1 MAGQINVE
9 ISNFEEQNFCRL
21 CMSSVFGLRPLIP
34 KEPTET
40 DMMAKIRSLTEVTI
54 VPSEEQ
60 NARICSR
67 CVQQLEGFD
76 LFRRRCMDSD
86 RVIRRIR
93 ACRQQLQRTDNS
105 SPSGVPAKQSIVGAQ
120 HPVASG
126 SVPPITGERFG
137 GMFNLLEY
145 CEDGVLPGE
154 YRVLY
159 SGYVYRRK
167 TLMVWQCEQTTCPC
181 LLLVM
186 KQDFSNFSVN
196 GTHNHGQVPSSN
208 EKRKF
213 TKMNNLVC
221 AFLNDLRRPK
231 DPPAVP
237 NVVPG
242 GQSAIDRP
250 HGSPAIVPQLSHV
263 SPVSQPKPIALIFRN
278 GQTLTV
284 RQGLAQVR
292 QVSDIRERYPIGLVS
307 QTPRPSRS
315 LGLNQ
320 LGAAQDTQGN
330 ATLSP
335 LYNPGAGIS
344 AGNALE
350 LISAKPLTRT
360 SNTVTMTNTQA
371 SQSVI
376 SSLQSSTATSLDQTV
391 QQLMQQMKAIVE
403 KAKESLPKELP
414 VKSTDK
420 SNPGSATK
428 STECSKPSTIAAGK
442 SATAALPG
450 TSTTSGV
457 TNAIQTTQKEK
468 ETGSAKRQE
477 HLPPVPLEI
486 SDTNPIPLEN
496 SNPEVA
502 VQPTTPGQASKAK
515 EQESSV
521 SRKPAEEPASK
532 RKTRSADVA
541 KRNKKFKA

>member
-1 MAGQINVE
+1 
-9 ISNFEEQNFCRL
+9 
-21 CMSSVFGLRPLIP
+21 
-34 KEPTET
+34 
-40 DMMAKIRSLTEVTI
+40 
-54 VPSEEQ
+54 
-60 NARICSR
+60 
-67 CVQQLEGFD
+67 
-76 LFRRRCMDSD
+76 
-86 RVIRRIR
+86 
-93 ACRQQLQRTDNS
+93 
-105 SPSGVPAKQSIVGAQ
+105 
-120 HPVASG
+120 
-126 SVPPITGERFG
+126 
-137 GMFNLLEY
+137 
-145 CEDGVLPGE
+145 
-154 YRVLY
+154 
-159 SGYVYRRK
+159 
-167 TLMVWQCEQTTCPC
+167 MVWQCEQTTCPC

-196 GTHNHGQVPSSN
+196 GTHNHSQVPSSN

-237 NVVPG
+237 NIVPG

-278 GQTLTV
+278 GQALTV

-330 ATLSP
+330 AALSP

-360 SNTVTMTNTQA
+360 SNTVTITNTQA
-371 SQSVI
+371 SQSVR

-420 SNPGSATK
+420 SNPGFAT
-428 STECSKPSTIAAGK
+428 
-442 SATAALPG
+442 LPKQNQG
-450 TSTTSGV
+450 PDVNDTGNSMASGV
-457 TNAIQTTQKEK
+457 TNAIQITQNEK
-468 ETGSAKRQE
+468 ATGSAKRKE
-477 HLPPVPLEI
+477 YLPPVLPEI
-486 SDTNPIPLEN
+486 SDTNPIPLAN
-496 SNPEVA
+496 SNPAVA
-502 VQPTTPGQASKAK
+502 VPPTTPGQASKEK

-532 RKTRSADVA
+532 RKTRSADVT